1 MNFKPLIWGKRIVR
15 SDRAAQDEA
24 GNGQGQSVVGCPHW
38 RLYIIALHRR
48 QHQQQRASK
57 TCI

>member
-48 QHQQQRASK
+48 QH
-57 TCI
+57 